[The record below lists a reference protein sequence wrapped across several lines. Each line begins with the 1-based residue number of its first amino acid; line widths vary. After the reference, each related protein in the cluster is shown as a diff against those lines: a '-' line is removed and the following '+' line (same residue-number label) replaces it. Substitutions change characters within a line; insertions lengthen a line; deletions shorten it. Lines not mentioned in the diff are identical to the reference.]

1 MAAERLPLRVH
12 GLTQDYPVLSDCKL
26 KPGHSISK
34 KGRGQI
40 RALRCAIS
48 VSQPLQKKKKK
59 KMAQD
64 DVNKPPQLGENII
77 LNVNKRVTLFGYQ
90 SNKNTTLIIN
100 MNNSVDPF
108 FPQ

>member
-1 MAAERLPLRVH
+1 
-12 GLTQDYPVLSDCKL
+12 
-26 KPGHSISK
+26 
-34 KGRGQI
+34 
-40 RALRCAIS
+40 
-48 VSQPLQKKKKK
+48 
-59 KMAQD
+59 MAQD